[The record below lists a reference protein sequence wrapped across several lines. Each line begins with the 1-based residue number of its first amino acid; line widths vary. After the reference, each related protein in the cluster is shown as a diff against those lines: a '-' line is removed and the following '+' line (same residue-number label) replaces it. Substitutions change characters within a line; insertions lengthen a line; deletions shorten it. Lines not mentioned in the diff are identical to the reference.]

1 MLTFP
6 SFCGKAGR
14 EVLKTIVLAYVLA
27 GPFTTISN
35 NAKEVVRVFGCK
47 TVLTY
52 NLTKT
57 RYELM
62 VKPFQVKLKLCRVRV
77 MVVKGCIRGAR
88 RNWLEPSSSMAIHPC
103 SFHDRFEKS

>member
-62 VKPFQVKLKLCRVRV
+62 VKPFQVNTKKRTSQVTINT
-77 MVVKGCIRGAR
+77 G
-88 RNWLEPSSSMAIHPC
+88 
-103 SFHDRFEKS
+103 